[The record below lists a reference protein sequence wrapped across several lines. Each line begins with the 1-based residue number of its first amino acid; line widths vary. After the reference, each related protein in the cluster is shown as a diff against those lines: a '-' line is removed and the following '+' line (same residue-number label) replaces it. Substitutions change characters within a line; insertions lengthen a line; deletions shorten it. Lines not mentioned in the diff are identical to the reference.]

1 MDKEQLEELELDLP
15 YTKEEAVEQG
25 YKILLE
31 TSKTLYDTINF
42 KMSDLI
48 MLSDYLEE
56 APFFRDG
63 FIEMGEDKK
72 FLRVMRERL
81 DDIDLDLRIY
91 KRWIR
96 DYIRS
101 VGTLCDGEVEY
112 GTRPMRL
119 SVDRQSIANRRA
131 KEWLREVLD
140 EDVTEEEEQC

>member
-15 YTKEEAVEQG
+15 YTKDEAVEQG

-31 TSKTLYDTINF
+31 TSKTLYDTITF

-48 MLSDYLEE
+48 MLSDCLER

-63 FIEMGEDKK
+63 LIEMEEDKK

-81 DDIDLDLRIY
+81 NDIDLDLRIY
-91 KRWIR
+91 KRWVR
-96 DYIRS
+96 DYIRN

-131 KEWLREVLD
+131 KEWLRDVLN
-140 EDVTEEEEQC
+140 EDVTEEEEV

>member
-31 TSKTLYDTINF
+31 TSKTLYDTITF

-48 MLSDYLEE
+48 MLSDCLER

-63 FIEMGEDKK
+63 LIEMEEDKK

-81 DDIDLDLRIY
+81 DDIDLDLRLY
-91 KRWIR
+91 KRWVR
-96 DYIRS
+96 DYIRN

-131 KEWLREVLD
+131 KEWLRDVLN
-140 EDVTEEEEQC
+140 EDVTEEEEV

>member
-48 MLSDYLEE
+48 MLSDYLER

-63 FIEMGEDKK
+63 LIEMEEDKK

-91 KRWIR
+91 KRWVR
-96 DYIRS
+96 DYIRN
-101 VGTLCDGEVEY
+101 VGT
-112 GTRPMRL
+112 L

-131 KEWLREVLD
+131 KEWLRDVLN
-140 EDVTEEEEQC
+140 EDVTEEEEV

>member
-31 TSKTLYDTINF
+31 TSKTLYDTITI

-48 MLSDYLEE
+48 MLSDCLER

-63 FIEMGEDKK
+63 LIEMEEDKK

-91 KRWIR
+91 KRWVR
-96 DYIRS
+96 DYIRN

-131 KEWLREVLD
+131 KEWLRDVLN
-140 EDVTEEEEQC
+140 EDVTEEEEV

>member
-15 YTKEEAVEQG
+15 YTKDEAVEQG

-31 TSKTLYDTINF
+31 TSKTLYDTITF

-48 MLSDYLEE
+48 MLSDCLER

-63 FIEMGEDKK
+63 LIEMEEDKK

-91 KRWIR
+91 KRWVR
-96 DYIRS
+96 DYIRN

-131 KEWLREVLD
+131 KEWLRDVLN
-140 EDVTEEEEQC
+140 EDVTEEEEV

>member
-48 MLSDYLEE
+48 MLSDYLER

-63 FIEMGEDKK
+63 LIEMEEDKK

-81 DDIDLDLRIY
+81 DDID
-91 KRWIR
+91 
-96 DYIRS
+96 
-101 VGTLCDGEVEY
+101 
-112 GTRPMRL
+112 
-119 SVDRQSIANRRA
+119 
-131 KEWLREVLD
+131 
-140 EDVTEEEEQC
+140 

>member
-1 MDKEQLEELELDLP
+1 MDKEQLEGLELGLP
-15 YTKEEAVEQG
+15 YTKEEAVEHG

-31 TSKTLYDTINF
+31 TSRTLYETINF

-48 MLSDYLEE
+48 MLSDYLER
-56 APFFRDG
+56 APFFGDG
-63 FIEMGEDKK
+63 LIEMEEDKK

-91 KRWIR
+91 DRWVR

-101 VGTLCDGEVEY
+101 VGTLRDGEVDY

-131 KEWLREVLD
+131 KEWLDSEIAKEWMKD
-140 EDVTEEEEQC
+140 NDD